1 MKWSIL
7 VGTLALGLAV
17 GSPSFGAGLLDRIL
31 TTKGCGCE
39 TKPVQKCG
47 AEKGKPKAKCGT
59 AKPKQVA
66 KPKAK
71 GKGGN
76 LLQDLVGHLNLNV
89 GHTGKSKAKC
99 GAAKPKRVAK
109 SKSKRGSSG
118 NSNTVPTAEARVS
131 PLPPAPIVDPSAF
144 LDRRS
149 RTVTASY
156 VR

>member
-89 GHTGKSKAKC
+89 GHAGKSKAKC

-131 PLPPAPIVDPSAF
+131 PLPPAPIVD
-144 LDRRS
+144 
-149 RTVTASY
+149 
-156 VR
+156 